1 MKIGARNIFSFKIW
15 VWSNTFQSGGFYN
28 WTLFKNAHNSF
39 KKESPKSLWQ
49 ESHERTSW
57 WIPAAKNSL
66 GCCLNYCTTPF
77 SISLSDANLTLSVTA
92 QQWQHH
98 MVISTDVWAPP
109 PAWHSVGAAP
119 YGPHGNCQQHDAI
132 NQFTYCVQDQL
143 NAMKWEVLKYQT
155 YSPNLSPYVFRM
167 FGLLKKPLMMDDA
180 VGKAVIQCFRQQ
192 LKDFFR
198 QDMLN
203 LCSKIAPV

>member
-77 SISLSDANLTLSVTA
+77 SISLSDANLTLSVNGPTMTA
-92 QQWQHH
+92 SHGDKYRCL
-98 MVISTDVWAPP
+98 STSSCMTFCWCRTLWATWELSA
-109 PAWHSVGAAP
+109 AWCHQSV
-119 YGPHGNCQQHDAI
+119 Y
-132 NQFTYCVQDQL
+132 L
-143 NAMKWEVLKYQT
+143 
-155 YSPNLSPYVFRM
+155 
-167 FGLLKKPLMMDDA
+167 
-180 VGKAVIQCFRQQ
+180 
-192 LKDFFR
+192 
-198 QDMLN
+198 
-203 LCSKIAPV
+203 LCSGPTECHEMGSAQISNIQPKLVTVCFSHVWTLKETPHDGWCCRQGCNTVL